1 MDPLWAAVSS
11 EYFTPPLFS
20 SCPSIC
26 AALLRRRNHPSPAN
40 SAKATTPPTTPP
52 AIAPAF
58 DFLDVS
64 VFVADEAAAVVVAA
78 AGCEDDEDVA
88 AAFVGFAVCEL
99 DCDLDCELDCEL
111 DWEFDCVLDGA
122 AVGFVFTA

>member
-26 AALLRRRNHPSPAN
+26 AALLRRRNHPSPAS
-40 SAKATTPPTTPP
+40 SAKATTPPATPP

-58 DFLDVS
+58 DFFGAS
-64 VFVADEAAAVVVAA
+64 VVVAGEGAAIVA
-78 AGCEDDEDVA
+78 AGAGCNGDEDVA
-88 AAFVGFAVCEL
+88 AAFVGFALCEL
-99 DCDLDCELDCEL
+99 DGELDGEL
-111 DWEFDCVLDGA
+111 DCVLDGA